1 MRGGPTCGEDPPDD
15 IPRVVNA
22 ERLTNGSRWIEI
34 GERSRRVPLHCVEHA
49 ACIVRPADGRPV
61 GVDCLREAD
70 VTSEVDERLHASIG
84 APNKGSRCEEIAAEP
99 VSDDHAGLID
109 AVCQRRGK
117 AGERPETSE
126 LVIFTP
132 AYGCPATDGLVPT
145 CGNTGVVDC
154 TRLTGERVAR
164 YGQRLHGVGVGAVGG

>member
-1 MRGGPTCGEDPPDD
+1 
-15 IPRVVNA
+15 
-22 ERLTNGSRWIEI
+22 
-34 GERSRRVPLHCVEHA
+34 
-49 ACIVRPADGRPV
+49 V
-61 GVDCLREAD
+61 G
-70 VTSEVDERLHASIG
+70 ERLHASIG
-84 APNKGSRCEEIAAEP
+84 VPNKGSRDEKI
-99 VSDDHAGLID
+99 VSERESDNRADLID
-109 AVCQRRGK
+109 IVCQRRGK

-132 AYGCPATDGLVPT
+132 AYGCPAIDGFIPT

>member
-1 MRGGPTCGEDPPDD
+1 M
-15 IPRVVNA
+15 
-22 ERLTNGSRWIEI
+22 
-34 GERSRRVPLHCVEHA
+34 EHA

-117 AGERPETSE
+117 AGERAETSE
-126 LVIFTP
+126 LVVGAP
-132 AYGCPATDGLVPT
+132 AYGRPSVDSLIPAR
-145 CGNTGVVDC
+145 GNTSVVDC
-154 TRLTGERVAR
+154 TRLTGERAPR
-164 YGQRLHGVGVGAVGG
+164 YS